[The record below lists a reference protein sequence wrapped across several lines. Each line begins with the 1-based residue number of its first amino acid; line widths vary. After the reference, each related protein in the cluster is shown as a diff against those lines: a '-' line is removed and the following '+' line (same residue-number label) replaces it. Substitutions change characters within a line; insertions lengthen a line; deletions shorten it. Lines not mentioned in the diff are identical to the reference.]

1 MNAITVQDLRKV
13 YGAGS
18 PQPVPAV
25 DGVSFDVPL
34 GQIFGLLGPNGAGK
48 TTLVKMLTTIALPT
62 SGQAHIMGYDVVRQ
76 ALDVRRQIAVVL
88 QQTAVDNLLTVEDN
102 LRIYA
107 YLHAVTTGEVGKRI
121 ESILD
126 EFELGEHRRKTV
138 QDLSL
143 GTKRRVQVAKI
154 FMVDAPVIFLDE
166 STTGM
171 DPMMRRRVLERIRR
185 EARNGR
191 AVLLTTQVLSEAEE
205 LCDRIMIIHHGKTL
219 AEGNLQDLR
228 RRSTDMFRVSLT
240 MRPGQDTESR
250 LKALQPVDLR
260 IDGER
265 VELLFKGQETQL
277 LARLAELAAAEP
289 LRHFE
294 VRGPALEDIFVEL
307 VGNQD
312 AAGSTEGGR

>member
-1 MNAITVQDLRKV
+1 
-13 YGAGS
+13 
-18 PQPVPAV
+18 
-25 DGVSFDVPL
+25 
-34 GQIFGLLGPNGAGK
+34 
-48 TTLVKMLTTIALPT
+48 
-62 SGQAHIMGYDVVRQ
+62 
-76 ALDVRRQIAVVL
+76 
-88 QQTAVDNLLTVEDN
+88 
-102 LRIYA
+102 
-107 YLHAVTTGEVGKRI
+107 
-121 ESILD
+121 
-126 EFELGEHRRKTV
+126 
-138 QDLSL
+138 
-143 GTKRRVQVAKI
+143 
-154 FMVDAPVIFLDE
+154 
-166 STTGM
+166 
-171 DPMMRRRVLERIRR
+171 
-185 EARNGR
+185 
-191 AVLLTTQVLSEAEE
+191 
-205 LCDRIMIIHHGKTL
+205 MIIHHGKTL

-240 MRPGQDTESR
+240 MRPGEDTESR